1 MSSSNIPPLDVPAE
15 TVKVSPKPAFGN
27 NDTVA
32 AHESHNL
39 LVLAAHHIVLRVA
52 WIFKTESVIMPAFLD
67 AISGAG
73 WLRGCLPV
81 LNRFGQS
88 VPPLMLSDRLKQ
100 TQRKKWPLL
109 ATTLLMAIPFL
120 ILSAVWMSLPETIP
134 SWLPIA
140 FLSLYAIFFS
150 MTGVNQMA
158 FGTIQGKLIRPN
170 RRGRLMGLSGT
181 LGAVFAIPCAWFL
194 LPRWLALPDGGYGYI
209 FGFTGVGMVVASLI
223 TIAIVE
229 PADQTE
235 RPARRAKNHF
245 HGAWSL
251 LRRDRDFRRLA
262 IAGML
267 CMSGQLLFPHYQAMA
282 RDTLHAPHKDL
293 MLWVVAQNAGAGIFG
308 FFAGAI
314 ADRYGNKLT
323 VQLEIAAV
331 VAAPLLAL
339 ALASGLIAGGASLF
353 WLSYFLLGI
362 TPVLMKTLVNYALE
376 LSKQSEHPRYISTLK
391 LCMAI
396 PFVIS
401 PLLGLMIDLVGFTP
415 IFLLITSLILLG
427 GAMTFRL
434 FEPRL
439 RL

>member
-1 MSSSNIPPLDVPAE
+1 VPE
-15 TVKVSPKPAFGN
+15 PAF
-27 NDTVA
+27 DKTVA
-32 AHESHNL
+32 AHESRNL
-39 LVLAAHHIVLRVA
+39 FVLAAHHIVLRVA

-88 VPPLMLSDRLKQ
+88 VPPLMFSELLKQ
-100 TQRKKWPLL
+100 TPHKKWPLL
-109 ATTLLMAIPFL
+109 ATTLLMAVPFL
-120 ILSAVWMSLPETIP
+120 TLSVVWMSLPETIP

-150 MTGVNQMA
+150 MTGLNQMV

-209 FGFTGVGMVVASLI
+209 FGFTGVGMVVSSLI
-223 TIAIVE
+223 TVAIFE
-229 PADQTE
+229 PADQFE
-235 RPARRAKNHF
+235 RPTRRVNNHF
-245 HGAWSL
+245 HAAWSL
-251 LRRDRDFRRLA
+251 LRRDREFRRLA

-282 RDTLHAPHKDL
+282 RDVLQAPHKDL

-308 FFAGAI
+308 FVAGTI
-314 ADRYGNKLT
+314 ADRYGNRLT
-323 VQLEIAAV
+323 VRLEIVAGA
-331 VAAPLLAL
+331 AAPLLAL
-339 ALASGLIAGGASLF
+339 ALASGVIAGGASWF
-353 WLSYFLLGI
+353 WLSYFLLGV

-376 LSKQSEHPRYISTLK
+376 LSKQSDHPRYISTLK

-396 PFVIS
+396 PFVVS
-401 PLLGLMIDLVGFTP
+401 PLLGLMIDVVGFAP
-415 IFLLITSLILLG
+415 VFLLITSLIVLG
-427 GAMTFRL
+427 GVMTFRL